1 MVLKLRKSKVAKP
14 IPECAVGACMWLLGG
29 VWTPN
34 LIWGLSA
41 GPRRFGELRADIPG
55 ISPKVLSGR
64 LKDLEDK
71 GVVIRTILATSP
83 PSAEYSLS
91 DLGEQLLPAIN
102 EIARIGHNLK
112 LQLGAESKSKAS
124 HLEEREASLV
134 S

>member
-1 MVLKLRKSKVAKP
+1 
-14 IPECAVGACMWLLGG
+14 MWLLGG